1 MLSGSGACGQG
12 RDHDDTDRFFH
23 GCKKISH
30 RGIDRCIDGKVSTRR
45 TGSAA
50 ANIDDTTLGRL
61 EHWPKQPTHTH
72 TAEKLQRITIY
83 PSLIRQ
89 FGEVSRSGSA
99 GRANQY
105 VAAIESILHAIE
117 HVLTAIERAQIRGN
131 GEWYG
136 TARCDHFACRC
147 EIFSRRR
154 HNDRLR
160 AGPGEVGRDFAADA
174 TTATS
179 DDRQLLGKLP

>member
-1 MLSGSGACGQG
+1 
-12 RDHDDTDRFFH
+12 
-23 GCKKISH
+23 
-30 RGIDRCIDGKVSTRR
+30 
-45 TGSAA
+45 
-50 ANIDDTTLGRL
+50 
-61 EHWPKQPTHTH
+61 
-72 TAEKLQRITIY
+72 
-83 PSLIRQ
+83 LIRQ
-89 FGEVSRSGSA
+89 FREVARSGSA

-131 GEWYG
+131 GERYG
-136 TARCDHFACRC
+136 TARCDRFACRC

-160 AGPGEVGRDFAADA
+160 ASPGEVGRDFAADA